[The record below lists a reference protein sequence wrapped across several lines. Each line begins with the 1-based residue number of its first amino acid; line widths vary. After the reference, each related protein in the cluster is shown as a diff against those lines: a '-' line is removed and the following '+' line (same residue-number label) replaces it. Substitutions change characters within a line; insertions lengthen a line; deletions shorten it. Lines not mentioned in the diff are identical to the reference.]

1 MDIFTERSK
10 VLEEYIKNN
19 PTQLVPEIKAP
30 VLIGGQNQYLPVYRI
45 PLKLLIYNI
54 RNGRFSAELLKKESD
69 LKRKLDPSIEQDAKI
84 LQEILLQQKPDE
96 TENLM
101 NDLITHGQ
109 LDPGLVTFDGAVIN
123 ANRRMAILSK
133 LYSETGNDRYG
144 YLKAAVL
151 PKNINEKEL
160 WRIEAGLQFAKDFR
174 LEYGPVNELLKLREG
189 VKSGLTLTEIS
200 QSLGGRFTINELKSR
215 LKVLELIDSYL
226 ESTNQ
231 KGQYIKFQGQRTVEL
246 FNSLNDNVVE
256 PLLNKVSKK
265 AAAEVIPIA
274 FRLIE
279 SGNVTYLEV
288 RKLKGIMQDKDAKET
303 MVTGF
308 QLDNH
313 KESVTNDLVDRF
325 RLAIEMVDA
334 KEEKE
339 KPKQLVEKAIAMIR
353 AIDPR
358 NPAHMQD
365 AELIK
370 SLEELKSQVATLY
383 VILTRTK
390 R

>member
-1 MDIFTERSK
+1 MDIVTERSK
-10 VLEEYIKNN
+10 MLEDYIKNN
-19 PTQLVPEIKAP
+19 PTQIVPELKAP

-45 PLKLLIYNI
+45 PLTLLIYNI

-69 LKRKLDPSIEQDAKI
+69 LKRKLDPTNKQDAKI
-84 LQEILLQQKPDE
+84 LQEILLQQKAEE

-101 NDLITHGQ
+101 NDLKTHGQ

-133 LYSETGNDRYG
+133 LHVETGDDRYG
-144 YLKAAVL
+144 FLKVGVL
-151 PKNINEKEL
+151 PKTVNEKEL

-189 VKSGLTLTEIS
+189 VKSGLTFTEIS
-200 QSLGGRFTINELKSR
+200 QSLGGRFTEKELQGR
-215 LKVLELIDSYL
+215 LKVLALIDSYL

-231 KGQYIKFQGQRTVEL
+231 RGQYIKFQGQRTVEL

-256 PLLNKVSKK
+256 PLSKKYSKK

-279 SGNVTYLEV
+279 SGNVTYLDL
-288 RKLKGIMQDKDAKET
+288 RKLRSVMLDKSAHDILVKN
-303 MVTGF
+303 F
-308 QLDNH
+308 QPENRKSLAL
-313 KESVTNDLVDRF
+313 NDLVDRF
-325 RLAIEMVDA
+325 QIAKEIVDA
-334 KEEKE
+334 KDEQT
-339 KPKQLVEKAIAMIR
+339 KPKQLVEKAIALIG

-358 NPAHMQD
+358 NPVLRDKEM
-365 AELIK
+365 IK
-370 SLEELKSQVATLY
+370 LLEDLQSTLG
-383 VILTRTK
+383 VLLALAK

>member
-1 MDIFTERSK
+1 MDIVTERSK
-10 VLEEYIKNN
+10 MLEDYIKNN
-19 PTQLVPEIKAP
+19 PTQIVPELKAP

-45 PLKLLIYNI
+45 PLTLLIYNI

-69 LKRKLDPSIEQDAKI
+69 LKRKLDPTNKQDAKI
-84 LQEILLQQKPDE
+84 LQEILLQQKAEE

-101 NDLITHGQ
+101 NDLKTHGQ

-133 LYSETGNDRYG
+133 LHVETGDDRYG
-144 YLKAAVL
+144 FLKVGVL
-151 PKNINEKEL
+151 PKTVNEKEL

-189 VKSGLTLTEIS
+189 VKSGLTFTEIS
-200 QSLGGRFTINELKSR
+200 QSLGGRFTEKELQGR
-215 LKVLELIDSYL
+215 LKVLALIDSYL

-231 KGQYIKFQGQRTVEL
+231 RGQYIKFQGQRTVEL

-256 PLLNKVSKK
+256 PLSKKYSKK

-279 SGNVTYLEV
+279 SGNVTYLDL
-288 RKLKGIMQDKDAKET
+288 RKLRSVMLDKSAHDILVKNFEPENRKSLA
-303 MVTGF
+303 
-308 QLDNH
+308 L
-313 KESVTNDLVDRF
+313 NDLVDRF
-325 RLAIEMVDA
+325 QIAKEIVDA
-334 KEEKE
+334 KDEQT
-339 KPKQLVEKAIAMIR
+339 KPKQLVEKAIALIG

-358 NPAHMQD
+358 NPVLRDKEM
-365 AELIK
+365 IK
-370 SLEELKSQVATLY
+370 LLEDLQSTLG
-383 VILTRTK
+383 VLLALAK

>member
-1 MDIFTERSK
+1 MDIVTERSK
-10 VLEEYIKNN
+10 MLEDYIKNN
-19 PTQLVPEIKAP
+19 PTQIVPELKAP

-45 PLKLLIYNI
+45 PLTLLIYNI

-69 LKRKLDPSIEQDAKI
+69 LKRKLDPTNKQDAKI
-84 LQEILLQQKPDE
+84 LQEILLQQKAEE

-101 NDLITHGQ
+101 NDLKTHGQ

-133 LYSETGNDRYG
+133 LHVETGDDRYG
-144 YLKAAVL
+144 FLKVGVL
-151 PKNINEKEL
+151 PKTVNEKEL

-189 VKSGLTLTEIS
+189 VKSGLTFTEIS
-200 QSLGGRFTINELKSR
+200 QSLGGRFTEKELQGR
-215 LKVLELIDSYL
+215 LKVLALIDSYL

-231 KGQYIKFQGQRTVEL
+231 RGQYIKFQGQRTVEL

-256 PLLNKVSKK
+256 PLSKKYSKK

-279 SGNVTYLEV
+279 SGNVTYLDL
-288 RKLKGIMQDKDAKET
+288 RKLRSVMLDKSAHDILVKNFEPENRKSLA
-303 MVTGF
+303 
-308 QLDNH
+308 L
-313 KESVTNDLVDRF
+313 NDLVDRF
-325 RLAIEMVDA
+325 QIAKEIVDA
-334 KEEKE
+334 KDEQT
-339 KPKQLVEKAIAMIR
+339 KPKQLVEKAIALIG

-358 NPAHMQD
+358 NPVLRDKEM
-365 AELIK
+365 IK
-370 SLEELKSQVATLY
+370 LLEDLQSTLG
-383 VILTRTK
+383 VLL
-390 R
+390 